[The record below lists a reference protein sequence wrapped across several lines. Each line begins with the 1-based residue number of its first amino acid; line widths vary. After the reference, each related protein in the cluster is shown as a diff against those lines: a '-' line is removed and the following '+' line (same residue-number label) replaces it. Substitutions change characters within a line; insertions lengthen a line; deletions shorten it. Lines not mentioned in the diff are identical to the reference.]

1 MVCYDNDVLQCAARR
16 QNPGPRRGTQGHTA
30 QYSKYST
37 ARCRCRRYPR
47 TWATYRLI
55 RDLLEAR
62 PSLWRLAPKR
72 VRPVRCLHHGCV
84 VVRGRGDL
92 SVLQRDGEQ
101 SGLGKLM

>member
-47 TWATYRLI
+47 NMGHIPLDPGSTRGAAITL
-55 RDLLEAR
+55 ASR
-62 PSLWRLAPKR
+62 PEKSPSRPMPASW
-72 VRPVRCLHHGCV
+72 VRR
-84 VVRGRGDL
+84 R
-92 SVLQRDGEQ
+92 
-101 SGLGKLM
+101 